1 MPLQG
6 CIKLVNLITALKL
19 LWKGVFGLYKWFI
32 SDFGD
37 THKPDEKTVR
47 TFDSSLQWHQI
58 LLSCFSLESSAGGP
72 AQFRQIA
79 PFSGEE
85 MDETAALIQSLH
97 HHHHFN
103 SAVLP
108 ELPTERPKW
117 FFSAGSLFPFSP
129 FSRLKSVCSPES
141 GPRVAPPRLTLT
153 GWQVQGGTLD
163 FTP

>member
-1 MPLQG
+1 MTCCHCGDVL
-6 CIKLVNLITALKL
+6 
-19 LWKGVFGLYKWFI
+19 
-32 SDFGD
+32 DFP
-37 THKPDEKTVR
+37 TSCFAFQAILSTEHEERRLHKPDEKTVR

-153 GWQVQGGTLD
+153 G
-163 FTP
+163 